1 MLHKLYLLKNTK
13 ITTQQHTILIL
24 LRKGFFQIFL
34 KGRQLFKYVSSA
46 SVYFIDYEQFP
57 DLVYV
62 NLIMIFKDLHVFDVL
77 KIVKFTSV
85 IHVPSRVLLIL
96 LHLYI

>member
-1 MLHKLYLLKNTK
+1 MC
-13 ITTQQHTILIL
+13 QVQ
-24 LRKGFFQIFL
+24 
-34 KGRQLFKYVSSA
+34 